1 MRVCRSVIC
10 IAILLVISLLSAGCI
25 STPESSAVPAVTKG
39 EKFPASINYP
49 DITGTWKSENAAGW
63 NLNTT
68 IQDVTIGQ
76 NTWEFSSQEG
86 PVVKGYK
93 LFRQPDGPDVNQ
105 TLMGIF
111 DPDGKSLTIIDQ
123 PGGWAKGTLIDPN
136 TMSIVLTYSC
146 GKDTGGNSF
155 ALVMTLHRVKDTA

>member
-1 MRVCRSVIC
+1 MRKIIGSLW
-10 IAILLVISLLSAGCI
+10 IATILIVFLFCAGCTAT
-25 STPESSAVPAVTKG
+25 SGSHQQPSAVPASATSSG
-39 EKFPASINYP
+39 NYP
-49 DITGTWKSENAAGW
+49 DITGTWKSENTAGW

-76 NTWEFSSQEG
+76 NTWVFSSQDG
-86 PVVKGYK
+86 PVAKGYK

-123 PGGWAKGTLIDPN
+123 PGGWAKGTLTGPD
-136 TMSIVLTYSC
+136 TLFVVLTYSS

-155 ALVMTLHRVKDTA
+155 ALTMTLHRVKEPA